1 MVKINPQLK
10 FIVLFY
16 HQNSALMIF
25 NEIISSIFEV
35 GKAEERKSN
44 LNYYD
49 MRVIE
54 SIKST
59 CP

>member
-1 MVKINPQLK
+1 MNVKLK
-10 FIVLFY
+10 FATLFY
-16 HQNSALMIF
+16 LQYSAYIIV
-25 NEIISSIFEV
+25 NETISNIFEV

-49 MRVIE
+49 MLVIE
-54 SIKST
+54 SIKSS

>member
-1 MVKINPQLK
+1 MIKVNPQLK

-16 HQNSALMIF
+16 HQNSTFMIF
-25 NEIISSIFEV
+25 NEIISNIFEA

-49 MRVIE
+49 MLVIE

>member
-1 MVKINPQLK
+1 MVKVNPQLK

-16 HQNSALMIF
+16 NQNSTFMIF
-25 NEIISSIFEV
+25 NEIISNIFEA

-49 MRVIE
+49 MVVIE